1 MYAEYRKLTEA
12 AKKGKMHP
20 NSGNDLMAAA
30 IRLFPQIADVA
41 KKLRQAAGESR
52 MSGSGACLFASF
64 GGDESG
70 AEGACGFWGG
80 FSRYNSRR
88 IVTSS
93 IGEYECKKI

>member
-12 AKKGKMHP
+12 AKKGKCTLI
-20 NSGNDLMAAA
+20 DLMAAA

-64 GGDESG
+64 GGMKAALRARAVFG
-70 AEGACGFWGG
+70 ADFPVTIVGG
-80 FSRYNSRR
+80 LSHHPLGNMNAKKFN
-88 IVTSS
+88 
-93 IGEYECKKI
+93 GE